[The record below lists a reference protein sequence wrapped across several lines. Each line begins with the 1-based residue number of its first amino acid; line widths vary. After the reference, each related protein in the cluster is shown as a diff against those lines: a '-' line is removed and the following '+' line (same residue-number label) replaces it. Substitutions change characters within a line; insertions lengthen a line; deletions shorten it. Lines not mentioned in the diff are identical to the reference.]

1 MQRIIFLIMVVLTLS
16 ARATFG
22 QGVQPQKPAE
32 NLPSSTPANGNPIDN
47 ISSEITKISKSL
59 QTFNKR
65 IKDLLDQFAL
75 NKGSQLND
83 KQQKLLLG
91 FEILNRAEARLVIL
105 QKFQIELAEKESS
118 VRSRLAQV
126 EQDARPESLDRNVAF
141 IGTTK
146 TDELREG
153 RRRTLEAERG
163 SLSNL
168 LSQIRGNLTQ
178 TSNELRQAEVLV
190 QSLRKKILPQI
201 ELEISD
207 L

>member
-1 MQRIIFLIMVVLTLS
+1 MTILFLS
-16 ARATFG
+16 ASVAFA
-22 QGVQPQKPAE
+22 QSQNQPGKSMEIQ
-32 NLPSSTPANGNPIDN
+32 NQSSLSPNPLDN
-47 ISSEITKISKSL
+47 ISAEMTKISKSL

-65 IKDLLDQFAL
+65 IKDLLDQWATSRG
-75 NKGSQLND
+75 NQLNQ

-91 FEILNRAEARLVIL
+91 FEILNRAEQRLEIL

-126 EQDARPESLDRNVAF
+126 EQDARPENIDRNVAF

-146 TDELREG
+146 TDEIREG
-153 RRRTLEAERG
+153 RRRTVEAERAG
-163 SLSNL
+163 LTTL

-178 TSNELRQAEVLV
+178 TSNELRQAESFV

>member
-1 MQRIIFLIMVVLTLS
+1 MKRILFPSFIVLILS
-16 ARATFG
+16 ASGAFAQITPPEKVAEVPNQF
-22 QGVQPQKPAE
+22 PPA
-32 NLPSSTPANGNPIDN
+32 ANPMEN

-75 NKGSQLND
+75 NKGSQLNE

-91 FEILNRAEARLVIL
+91 FEILNRAEQRLEIL

-118 VRSRLAQV
+118 VRTRLAQI
-126 EQDARPESLDRNVAF
+126 EQDSRPDSVERSVAF
-141 IGTTK
+141 VGTTK
-146 TDELREG
+146 TEEIREG
-153 RRRTLEAERG
+153 RRRNLDAERG
-163 SLSNL
+163 SLTSL
-168 LSQIRGNLTQ
+168 LSQIRGNLSQ
-178 TSNELRQAEVLV
+178 TSNELRQAEALV

-201 ELEISD
+201 ETEISN